1 MSEMNY
7 LHAIYSQFN
16 YVVNILNTMKMSI
29 KRILDN

>member
-7 LHAIYSQFN
+7 LHAINSQFN

>member
-7 LHAIYSQFN
+7 LHAICSQFN